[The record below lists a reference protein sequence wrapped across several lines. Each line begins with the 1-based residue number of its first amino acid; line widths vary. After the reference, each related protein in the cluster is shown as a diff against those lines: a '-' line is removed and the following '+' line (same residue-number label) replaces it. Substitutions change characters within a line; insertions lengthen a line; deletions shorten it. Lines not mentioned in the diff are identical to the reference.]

1 MNQVLFI
8 IGGMPVTVLMAAG
21 LGLAAVLAML
31 MAMAVLTAKASR
43 QTQDNSQAAMDRQR
57 DMDEK
62 MAALMRAN
70 AELTGRV
77 QTMAEVLSARQQE
90 LAKHVGERL
99 DSVSHRMGQNLES
112 STKTTGDN
120 LTKLNERLAV
130 IDSAQARLMG
140 LTQEVVS
147 LKDILANKQ
156 TRGAFGQGRME
167 SIIRD
172 GLPQGAYEFQVTLS
186 SGTRPDCLIKLP
198 NDPRG
203 LVVDAKFPLE
213 AFSALKAA
221 TTEEERRAANARV
234 RSDVSKHVKDIA
246 EKYFLPDETQDLAMM
261 FVPSESIY
269 ADLNEYFEDVVQKA
283 YKMRVIIVSPSLLM
297 LAVQVMQSIVR
308 DSQMREQA
316 HIIQKEV
323 RILLEDTGRLRDRV
337 VNLEKHFAQAQ
348 KDVSDITTSADKIT
362 KRSERISALEFDDPV
377 APAAVLATSIA
388 AQ

>member
-8 IGGMPVTVLMAAG
+8 ICGMPVTVLMAAG

-167 SIIRD
+167 SIVRD

-213 AFSALKAA
+213 AFSALKTA

-269 ADLNEYFEDVVQKA
+269 ADLNEYFDDVVQKA

-362 KRSERISALEFDDPV
+362 KRGERISALEFDEPV

>member
-8 IGGMPVTVLMAAG
+8 ICGMPVTVLMAAG

-120 LTKLNERLAV
+120 LIKLNERLAV

-167 SIIRD
+167 SIVRD

-213 AFSALKAA
+213 AFSALKTA

-234 RSDVSKHVKDIA
+234 RSDISKHIKDIA

-269 ADLNEYFEDVVQKA
+269 ADLNEYFDDVVQKA

-377 APAAVLATSIA
+377 APAAGLATSIA

>member
-1 MNQVLFI
+1 MNQVLFNF
-8 IGGMPVTVLMAAG
+8 GGIPVSFLMATG
-21 LGLAAVLAML
+21 LGLAAIFTTLVAMVLMTARANRL
-31 MAMAVLTAKASR
+31 SRDNGELTFE
-43 QTQDNSQAAMDRQR
+43 RQR
-57 DMDEK
+57 DMDDK

-70 AELTGRV
+70 SELTGRI
-77 QTMAEVLSARQQE
+77 QTMAEVLSSRQQD

-112 STKTTGDN
+112 ASKSTGDN
-120 LTKLNERLAV
+120 LAKLNERLAV

-172 GLPQGAYEFQVTLS
+172 GLPMGSFEFQVTLS
-186 SGTRPDCLIKLP
+186 NGTRPDCLIRLP

-234 RSDVSKHVKDIA
+234 RNDINKHVKDIA
-246 EKYFLPDETQDLAMM
+246 EKYFLSDETQDLAMM

-269 ADLNEYFEDVVQKA
+269 ADLNEFFEDIVQKA
-283 YKMRVIIVSPSLLM
+283 YRARVIIVSPSLLM

-323 RILLEDTGRLRDRV
+323 RVLLEDVGRLRERV
-337 VNLEKHFAQAQ
+337 ANLDKHFAQAQ

-362 KRSERISALEFDDPV
+362 KRGERINALEFDEPL
-377 APAAVLATSIA
+377 APTDVLANYAA

>member
-1 MNQVLFI
+1 M
-8 IGGMPVTVLMAAG
+8 
-21 LGLAAVLAML
+21 
-31 MAMAVLTAKASR
+31 
-43 QTQDNSQAAMDRQR
+43 
-57 DMDEK
+57 
-62 MAALMRAN
+62 
-70 AELTGRV
+70 
-77 QTMAEVLSARQQE
+77 LSARQQE

-213 AFSALKAA
+213 AFSALKTA
-221 TTEEERRAANARV
+221 TTEEDRRAANARV
-234 RSDVSKHVKDIA
+234 RSDISKHIKDIA
-246 EKYFLPDETQDLAMM
+246 DKYFLPDETQDLVMM

-269 ADLNEYFEDVVQKA
+269 ADLNEYFDDVVQKA

>member
-8 IGGMPVTVLMAAG
+8 ICGMPVTVLMAAG

-167 SIIRD
+167 SIVRD

-198 NDPRG
+198 NDARG

-362 KRSERISALEFDDPV
+362 KRGERISALEFDEPV

>member
-8 IGGMPVTVLMAAG
+8 ICGMPVTVLMAAG

-120 LTKLNERLAV
+120 LIKLNERLAV

-167 SIIRD
+167 SIVRD

-213 AFSALKAA
+213 AFSALKTA

-234 RSDVSKHVKDIA
+234 RSDISKHIKDIA

-269 ADLNEYFEDVVQKA
+269 ADLNEYFDDVVQKA

-316 HIIQKEV
+316 HSIQKEV

>member
-1 MNQVLFI
+1 MNQVLFLM
-8 IGGMPVTVLMAAG
+8 GGVPVTILMVAG
-21 LGLAAVLAML
+21 LGLAAVFLLLIL
-31 MAMAVLTAKASR
+31 MALLTAKASR
-43 QTQDNSQAAMDRQR
+43 QTQDNSQAAIDRQR

-167 SIIRD
+167 SIVRD

-198 NDPRG
+198 NDARG

-362 KRSERISALEFDDPV
+362 KRGERISALEFDEPV

>member
-8 IGGMPVTVLMAAG
+8 ICGMPVTVLMAAG

-120 LTKLNERLAV
+120 LIKLNERLAV

-167 SIIRD
+167 SIVRD

-213 AFSALKAA
+213 AFSALKTA

-234 RSDVSKHVKDIA
+234 RSDISKHIKDIA

-269 ADLNEYFEDVVQKA
+269 ADLNEYFDDVVQKA

>member
-1 MNQVLFI
+1 MNQVLFLM
-8 IGGMPVTVLMAAG
+8 GGVPVTILMVAG
-21 LGLAAVLAML
+21 LGLAAVFLLLIL
-31 MAMAVLTAKASR
+31 MALLTAKASR
-43 QTQDNSQAAMDRQR
+43 QTQDNSQAAIDRQR

-167 SIIRD
+167 SIVRD

-198 NDPRG
+198 NDARG

-213 AFSALKAA
+213 AFSALIAA

-269 ADLNEYFEDVVQKA
+269 ADLNEYFEDVVQNA

-362 KRSERISALEFDDPV
+362 KRGERISALEFDEPV

>member
-1 MNQVLFI
+1 MNQMLFI
-8 IGGMPVTVLMAAG
+8 IGGVPVTTGLAAG
-21 LGLAAVLAML
+21 LGLAAVFALL
-31 MAMAVLTAKASR
+31 IIMAVLTAKASR
-43 QTQDNSQAAMDRQR
+43 QTQDSNQAAIDRQR
-57 DMDEK
+57 ELDEK
-62 MAALMRAN
+62 MAALMRVN

-77 QTMAEVLSARQQE
+77 QTMAEVLSTRQQE

-167 SIIRD
+167 SIVRD

-221 TTEEERRAANARV
+221 ATDEERRVAQTRV
-234 RSDVSKHVKDIA
+234 RSDINKHVKDIA

-362 KRSERISALEFDDPV
+362 KRSERISALEFDEPT
-377 APAAVLATSIA
+377 ASGAVLANYIA

>member
-1 MNQVLFI
+1 MNQVLFLM
-8 IGGMPVTVLMAAG
+8 GGVPVTILMVAG
-21 LGLAAVLAML
+21 LGLAAVFLLLIL
-31 MAMAVLTAKASR
+31 MALLTAKASR
-43 QTQDNSQAAMDRQR
+43 QTQDNSQAAIDRQR

-167 SIIRD
+167 SIVRD

-198 NDPRG
+198 NDARG

>member
-8 IGGMPVTVLMAAG
+8 IGGLPVTFVMAAG
-21 LGLAAVLAML
+21 LGLAAIFAML
-31 MAMAVLTAKASR
+31 ILMAVLTTRANR
-43 QTQDNSQAAMDRQR
+43 QTQDNSQAAIDRQR

-70 AELTGRV
+70 SELTGRV
-77 QTMAEVLSARQQE
+77 QTMAEVLSTRQQE

-167 SIIRD
+167 SIVRD
-172 GLPQGAYEFQVTLS
+172 GLPQGAYDFQVTLS

-234 RSDVSKHVKDIA
+234 RSDINKHVKDIA
-246 EKYFLPDETQDLAMM
+246 DKYFLPDETQDLAMM

-269 ADLNEYFEDVVQKA
+269 ADLNEYFDDVVQKA

-323 RILLEDTGRLRDRV
+323 RVLLEVTGRLRDRV

-377 APAAVLATSIA
+377 ATTAVLANYAA

>member
-8 IGGMPVTVLMAAG
+8 IGGLPVTFVMAAG
-21 LGLAAVLAML
+21 LGLAAIFAML
-31 MAMAVLTAKASR
+31 ILMAVLTTRANR
-43 QTQDNSQAAMDRQR
+43 QTQDNSQAAIDRQR

-70 AELTGRV
+70 SELTGRV
-77 QTMAEVLSARQQE
+77 QTMAEVLSTRQQE

-167 SIIRD
+167 SIVRD
-172 GLPQGAYEFQVTLS
+172 GLPQGAYDFQVTLS

-234 RSDVSKHVKDIA
+234 RSDINKHVKDIA
-246 EKYFLPDETQDLAMM
+246 DKYFLPDETQDLAMM

-269 ADLNEYFEDVVQKA
+269 ADLNEYFDDVVQKA

-323 RILLEDTGRLRDRV
+323 RVLLEDTGRLRDRV

-377 APAAVLATSIA
+377 ATTAVLANYAA

>member
-8 IGGMPVTVLMAAG
+8 ICGMPVTVLMAAG

-120 LTKLNERLAV
+120 LIKLHERLAV

-167 SIIRD
+167 SIVRD

-213 AFSALKAA
+213 AFSALKTA

-234 RSDVSKHVKDIA
+234 RSDISKHIKDIA

-269 ADLNEYFEDVVQKA
+269 ADLNEYFDDVVQKA